1 MPPDPTTPP
10 PPPAPSL
17 PPNPGAASR
26 TSTAAQQEQEAG
38 KVFPGYR
45 EFVQLKQRG
54 TDLRKRI
61 DALTIELTD
70 ARKAPASTAQKVQ
83 LHQLNNALHRAGYE
97 FDTVIEDYKQRM
109 IDLVEDASVDWIR
122 AKSNWIQNEDQIF
135 VLQML
140 QAKCAFLRQ
149 GGDQFQEEAEAA
161 FKAVDELEDDLN
173 HFANS
178 HLSAGSLPDDALVH
192 FSQLVATLSRI
203 LVSAHE
209 VATETPEWRTVLKT
223 PPPGSLSIAFLKD
236 ASESIQDRIK
246 QIPFDINATRRL
258 LPGGSWRKE
267 SDLRPEIYAFASLLY
282 PSDPIHRIN
291 VRDTLLYLDDDPDC
305 RLRKLQVAELQ
316 ADEAKVKEWT
326 EMRGQHVKLIDK
338 ARALAKEGNYRQ
350 AKKAIE
356 QVEPVF
362 SDLFYDSYE
371 EDAIPWHKDLEDLGK
386 RLNVPLDAAQVL
398 LDSIGR
404 KFWLAFGRIGKIQYQ
419 LSTAKRLIAEES
431 QALMAYGKTDFY
443 ADTAAPVAQAE
454 ARLKE
459 LQKLYEQAR
468 RLVRF
473 VLIGSGIVF
482 LAIIAIVAA
491 AMFYSIQAHQGS
503 VTVTVKQLEPDDP
516 VPRIVLGSI
525 TTNSFTASFNR
536 LQEGQYHLRVTA
548 PGFEDSR
555 QEVVLKSSQAL
566 KVGPIEMLPVGG
578 FLRLAAAPGG
588 YHYEAKPLG
597 RNKVAAAGEVAPDD
611 AANLRLRPGRYEVTF
626 SQPDRKFEVLLAVTA
641 RDVTRYTP
649 DFRFSK
655 VKIYT
660 QPEGA
665 LVSINGSDLG
675 FSPVELF
682 LPPLDHSVTLH
693 ADGYDTYYL
702 PIHPEGGQPLT
713 FTVNLAKPGAAPAP
727 PRKSPANVSFPQPL
741 PEPASGL
748 EKIPPLPPPPAP
760 NPTAD

>member
-1 MPPDPTTPP
+1 MPPDPTPP
-10 PPPAPSL
+10 PAAPPPAPAM
-17 PPNPGAASR
+17 PPNPSALRPAA
-26 TSTAAQQEQEAG
+26 AAAHPEQEAG

-45 EFVQLKQRG
+45 EFVQLKQRAI
-54 TDLRKRI
+54 DLRKRI

-149 GGDQFQEEAEAA
+149 GGEQFQEEAETA

-209 VATETPEWRTVLKT
+209 VATETPEWRPILKV
-223 PPPGSLSIAFLKD
+223 PPPGSLSIALLKD
-236 ASESIQDRIK
+236 TSERIQDRIK

-282 PSDPIHRIN
+282 PSDAIHRIN

-338 ARALAKEGNYRQ
+338 ARALAKDGNYRQ

-362 SDLFYDSYE
+362 SDLFYDAYE
-371 EDAIPWHKDLEDLGK
+371 EDALPWHKDLEDLGK
-386 RLNVPLDAAQVL
+386 RLNVPLDAAQAL
-398 LDSIGR
+398 LDPIGR
-404 KFWLAFGRIGKIQYQ
+404 KFWLAFGRIGKIQHQ
-419 LSTAKRLIAEES
+419 LSTAKRLIAEETTAL
-431 QALMAYGKTDFY
+431 QAFAKTDY
-443 ADTAAPVAQAE
+443 HADTVAPVARAE
-454 ARLKE
+454 ERLKE
-459 LQKLYEQAR
+459 LQRHFEQVK

-473 VLIGSGIVF
+473 VLIGSGIV
-482 LAIIAIVAA
+482 LAAIVATITA
-491 AMFYSIQAHQGS
+491 ATLYSIQAHQGS
-503 VTVTVKQLEPDDP
+503 VTVTVRQLEPEDP
-516 VPRIVLGSI
+516 VPTIFLGNTS
-525 TTNSFTASFNR
+525 TNSFQAVFRR
-536 LQEGQYHLRVTA
+536 LEEGKYHLLVAA
-548 PGFEDSR
+548 PGFEDAR

-566 KVGPIEMLPVGG
+566 KLDPISMTPVGG
-578 FLRLAAAPGG
+578 FLRLAPAPGG
-588 YHYEAKPLG
+588 YTYEAHPLG
-597 RNKVAAAGEVAPDD
+597 RNKLAASGTVAPDD

-626 SQPDRKFEVLLAVTA
+626 SQPDRKFQEILTVAA
-641 RDVTRYTP
+641 REVTRYAP

-665 LVSINGSDLG
+665 VVSINGTDLG
-675 FSPVELF
+675 FTPVELF
-682 LPPLDHSVTLH
+682 LAPQDHSISLR

-702 PIHPEGGQPLT
+702 PIHPEAGQPLS
-713 FTVNLAKPGAAPAP
+713 FTVTLQKPGAAPAP
-727 PRKSPANVSFPQPL
+727 KPKSAADVSFPQQS
-741 PEPASGL
+741 PEPAPGL
-748 EKIPPLPPPPAP
+748 EKVPAFPSSPAP
-760 NPTAD
+760 TGD